1 MKKLWTCIAQYF
13 EGTASPRSA
22 IAGAAMIL
30 ESLRG
35 GPTPTDPGHHV
46 PPTSIQ
52 EPLDPSSDERN
63 EDSRTER

>member
-1 MKKLWTCIAQYF
+1 
-13 EGTASPRSA
+13 
-22 IAGAAMIL
+22 MIL

-35 GPTPTDPGHHV
+35 GPTPTDTGHHV